1 MKDFYSIYQLDRTM
15 GLSEIQRRL
24 DELDEESQQRFAQGY
39 MSETQYVDEAA
50 ELGEARAVFASEEE
64 REKYDSKLG
73 GSVQADPNAERRASF
88 ANWYQK
94 AQGFAASGSY
104 DLADSAIQK
113 AQGSVTP
120 GQEGLGAFYAFAGSI
135 SLKLGRYEQ
144 GIRQINA
151 AILEDSENLGYYC
164 QKAELLDEQL
174 RHAPAGQDRDALL
187 ANVRHAY
194 ELVVRKAADAGS
206 GKETDQAAA
215 SAYGALAESYSHEEP
230 RDIEKA
236 LAYAK
241 RGAELGSEK
250 ARAVLQAKAD
260 ADRKQALE
268 ERKEM
273 FLRESSRK
281 KAAWARIYGVS
292 VGIAALGI
300 ILAFASLWEAT
311 TEGSVLMA
319 GYIILAYYLPL
330 FFSFGMRKAAGDTVS
345 WLLPVGSALFCEM
358 VVMVAAG
365 SLGGTDGS
373 IPWLALFVGAR
384 WAAFFY
390 GKRYG
395 EQKLADLS

>member
-215 SAYGALAESYSHEEP
+215 SI
-230 RDIEKA
+230 RD
-236 LAYAK
+236 K
-241 RGAELGSEK
+241 RTQSGKG
-250 ARAVLQAKAD
+250 VHAD
-260 ADRKQALE
+260 A
-268 ERKEM
+268 
-273 FLRESSRK
+273 
-281 KAAWARIYGVS
+281 
-292 VGIAALGI
+292 
-300 ILAFASLWEAT
+300 FAC
-311 TEGSVLMA
+311 
-319 GYIILAYYLPL
+319 
-330 FFSFGMRKAAGDTVS
+330 FS
-345 WLLPVGSALFCEM
+345 
-358 VVMVAAG
+358 
-365 SLGGTDGS
+365 
-373 IPWLALFVGAR
+373 
-384 WAAFFY
+384 
-390 GKRYG
+390 
-395 EQKLADLS
+395 